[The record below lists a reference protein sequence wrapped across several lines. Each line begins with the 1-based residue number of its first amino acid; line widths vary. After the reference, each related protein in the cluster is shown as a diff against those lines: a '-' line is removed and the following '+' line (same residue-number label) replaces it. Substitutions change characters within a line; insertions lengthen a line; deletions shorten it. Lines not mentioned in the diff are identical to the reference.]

1 MKNFRQTREAV
12 TFRPRSTI
20 GQRLPKRGVAPQ
32 LATVAVISRGRNR
45 RADETRPK
53 TAR

>member
-1 MKNFRQTREAV
+1 MRNFRQTREAP

-20 GQRLPKRGVAPQ
+20 GQRLLIRAVAPQ
-32 LATVAVISRGRNR
+32 LATVAVISWGRKR
-45 RADETRPK
+45 RADGTRPK